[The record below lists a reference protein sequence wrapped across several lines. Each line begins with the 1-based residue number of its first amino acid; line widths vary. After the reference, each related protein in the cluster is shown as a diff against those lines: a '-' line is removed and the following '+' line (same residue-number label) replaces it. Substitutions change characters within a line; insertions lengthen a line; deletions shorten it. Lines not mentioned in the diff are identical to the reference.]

1 MPSLCIKDFDGE
13 RQYFHTLRLT
23 SELVDLRAG
32 NTKLIFDKA
41 KEQDRVNLDAPPQK
55 QKRHPNGCRFCG
67 GASRTRTLDRPV
79 MSR

>member
-55 QKRHPNGCRFCG
+55 QKRHPNGCLFCG
-67 GASRTRTLDRPV
+67 GVCLTKIEPLPILQ
-79 MSR
+79 